1 MEERYDIVVGIP
13 SYSEEKTIRFVTQTA
28 GEGLK
33 TYYPDMRSIIVNCD
47 NNSPDGTKEAF
58 LAAEIPEGID
68 RKYITTPEG
77 VRGKGN
83 NFWNLFHFC
92 RDVQCK
98 ATIVVDADLRSIR
111 PIWIKHLG
119 GPILEGYD
127 YVTPLYSRHQFDGT
141 ITNHLCYPLVFALAG
156 YDVRQPIG
164 GEFSFSPGLCSFW
177 LEQEWDERVRHYGID
192 IFMSLNAFFGG
203 FRVCQTGLGN
213 KVHNASA
220 PKLGTMFE
228 EVVHTLFTI
237 LLTHRSSWLNAWLS
251 RGQKTDWQMDVKTVE
266 LFGLQK
272 MKEAQALSIDI
283 VDLKHKCR
291 NEYET
296 YKDLVKWYLSPYGFR
311 RFLDMIEMDYY
322 DIDIMLWSQIVYS
335 LMYLFDGAKESA
347 KADIINALKP
357 LYFAR
362 SITFDYVTRRYSV
375 GFAELEVRHQAMA
388 FLSQKPYLLGLYLG
402 ECMPYIN
409 TR

>member
-13 SYSEEKTIRFVTQTA
+13 SYSEAKTIRHVTQTA

-33 TYYPDMRSIIVNCD
+33 TYYPDMRSVIVNCD
-47 NNSPDGTKEAF
+47 NNSPDGTREAF

-68 RKYITTPEG
+68 RKYISTPEG

-92 RDVQCK
+92 RDVQSK

-111 PIWIKHLG
+111 PIWIKYLG

-177 LEQEWDERVRHYGID
+177 LEQEWDDRIRHYGID

-213 KVHNASA
+213 KVHNASS

-237 LLTHRSSWLNAWLS
+237 LLAHRSVWLNAWLTK
-251 RGQKTDWQMDVKTVE
+251 GQKTDWQMDVKTVE

-311 RFLDMIEMDYY
+311 RFHDMIEMDYY

-335 LMYLFDGAKESA
+335 LMYLFDGAKDSA

-375 GFAELEVRHQAMA
+375 GFAELEVRNQAMA